1 MMENE
6 SREKMFAAL
15 NDIDSLESELQ
26 DLAHLLCLLDEGL
39 TDDLELIVKG
49 EKCGAVHFLGRWPL
63 HLSTIN
69 VIRYRMADIL
79 EDLQKGINKG
89 YEAISVRT

>member
-1 MMENE
+1 MENE
-6 SREKMFAAL
+6 RREKVFDAL
-15 NDIDSLESELQ
+15 NDIDTLESELQ
-26 DLAHLLCLLDEGL
+26 DLVRLLCLLDEWL
-39 TDDLELIVKG
+39 TDDLEPIMKG
-49 EKCGAVHFLGRWPL
+49 DRCGAMYFMDRWPL

-89 YEAISVRT
+89 YEAISARN